1 MIYLCLTRVSLR
13 SISLSSNL
21 LIIIIILEKKE
32 WRQIK
37 TNVAP
42 APRSEHAA
50 IMIEGKDGPKMLIHG
65 GLAAEGFLNEFFL
78 FDLSKL
84 MTCSYITFIRVNIS

>member
-1 MIYLCLTRVSLR
+1 
-13 SISLSSNL
+13 
-21 LIIIIILEKKE
+21 
-32 WRQIK
+32 
-37 TNVAP
+37 
-42 APRSEHAA
+42 
-50 IMIEGKDGPKMLIHG
+50 MIEGKDGPKMLIHG